1 MSVTSAPVSTVSV
14 FGNRSL
20 CFYKMTHDLRDL
32 SNDVGVCA
40 MVHVHYDKSFPH
52 SLLWPAQ
59 QALGKKREKME
70 NQPDKTFPFPFQ
82 VERLAYRFTSAG

>member
-40 MVHVHYDKSFPH
+40 MMCTMTNHFHTHCFGPRSRH
-52 SLLWPAQ
+52 
-59 QALGKKREKME
+59 
-70 NQPDKTFPFPFQ
+70 
-82 VERLAYRFTSAG
+82 